1 MEMET
6 IIKLEERI
14 LQILE
19 IYKNVKKEKSEL
31 EEKVKRLEKDLARL
45 KGEKESVR
53 AKVDNL
59 LEKLEA
65 IDLLHEKRGEQ
76 P

>member
-1 MEMET
+1 M
-6 IIKLEERI
+6 EERI
-14 LQILE
+14 LQVIE

-65 IDLLHEKRGEQ
+65 IDLLHESGEQ

>member
-65 IDLLHEKRGEQ
+65 IDLLHERGEQ

>member
-14 LQILE
+14 LQVIE

-65 IDLLHEKRGEQ
+65 IDLLHESGEQ